1 MSKKITPTDPQ
12 THTHADGTVHEG
24 AAHNDSPTSPLIAPN
39 SQVTVTLPWEK
50 IKAAY
55 GKVLAKAALNLKTDG
70 FRIGKVPPH
79 IAEGM
84 VDQNKLYDQAV
95 QEVFPEFY
103 LAEIQ
108 KQDKKPIS
116 QPDVEPIE
124 TDQNKDWKF
133 TVYFAERPEVKLG
146 DYKKVIT
153 SAIKD
158 ADKEVQEKEAELA
171 KSENIDKKDEK
182 STSAKELTNPQKE
195 DIKLKHIFRNLA
207 ESIAPQ
213 IPELLIRQEVNRELD
228 QLLQQLKQL
237 NIKAEDYLKSRQMDA
252 EQLQNEYAGMALSSL
267 QIEFIIAEIAKD
279 QKMTVE
285 EAEIDTTL
293 DQLGGGKMT
302 AADRKNPDTR
312 SYVFS
317 SLLKQKVLRSLVDS
331 K

>member
-1 MSKKITPTDPQ
+1 MSKKPTSTDKQ

-24 AAHNDSPTSPLIAPN
+24 AAHDATTASPLVAPN

-55 GKVLAKAALNLKTDG
+55 GKALAKAAVNLKTDG
-70 FRIGKVPPH
+70 FRQGKVPPH

-84 VDQNKLYDQAV
+84 VDQNRLYDQAV

-108 KQDKKPIS
+108 KSDKKPIS

-124 TDQNKDWKF
+124 TEPDKDWKF

-153 SAIKD
+153 EASKSAEKEI
-158 ADKEVQEKEAELA
+158 AEKEVELA
-171 KSENIDKKDEK
+171 KGNDKLDKDAQKTEP
-182 STSAKELTNPQKE
+182 KELTTPQKE
-195 DIKLKHIFRNLA
+195 DIKLKHIFRDLA
-207 ESIAPQ
+207 QTVSPQ
-213 IPELLIRQEVNRELD
+213 IPELLIRQEVNRELE
-228 QLLQQLKQL
+228 QLVQQLKQL
-237 NIKAEDYLKSRQMDA
+237 NIKVEDYLKSRQMEA

-279 QKMTVE
+279 QKMTIS

-302 AADRKNPDTR
+302 AADRQNPDTR

-317 SLLKQKVLRSLVDS
+317 SLLKQKVIRSLIEG